1 MDPLAR
7 WMLTYL
13 LHSTALL
20 GAAWLVRLAL
30 GERRLAVQEAVLR
43 AALVGGLVT
52 ASLQI
57 GLDVRPIGGAFTVSA
72 APAALAV
79 TPASAPIAGSGGLES
94 LPPSSWRRGPV
105 VAPTLAARAA
115 AAVAAVTPRWRT
127 GLAALWAALAAV
139 ALTRLVVAAL
149 RLRRLLRCRRPIR
162 PGELAP
168 GAATAA
174 RALGLRRPVLLS
186 EAPRLSVPLA
196 TGVLRPEVCLPTRAL
211 GELGAEEQVALCAHE
226 LAHLARH
233 DPAWVLLARL
243 VEALAPLQ
251 PLNAWARRRLQ
262 DLAECLSDDLAVSAS
277 ARPLGLARSLVDVAS
292 WTFGER
298 PLLPV
303 AASGALSV
311 RSRLGH
317 RVERLMDPARTVERP
332 RRALLPAA
340 AAVVLATALVTPG
353 VSGSAAPPPA
363 PPAQPAPAAQT
374 APPAPSAPK
383 AEPATKAQP
392 APRAQSAPKAQP
404 APKADAVPRGEAEE
418 RLERLSRRIE
428 ERARLHDAD
437 MKALET
443 EIEAIVSRI
452 RPHEEDLQLLGRDM
466 EKAAEDLAEAVS
478 ADLEAGAGRKSER
491 TAEAARR
498 MAEAEDRLRAVTR
511 EIRMPSEEIRAL
523 AEKARALAEQ
533 ARPTDE
539 EIREIHRLSADA
551 ARLGAEQA
559 RDAMQ
564 IAREALR
571 QAREALRRGADGFQD

>member
-79 TPASAPIAGSGGLES
+79 TPASTPIAGSGGLES

-127 GLAALWAALAAV
+127 GLAALWVALAAV

-317 RVERLMDPARTVERP
+317 RVERLMDPARAVERP

-363 PPAQPAPAAQT
+363 PPAQPAPAAQP
-374 APPAPSAPK
+374 APPAPAPQ
-383 AEPATKAQP
+383 PAPKAQP
-392 APRAQSAPKAQP
+392 APALQP
-404 APKADAVPRGEAEE
+404 APKADAVPRAEAEE
-418 RLERLSRRIE
+418 RLETLSRRIE
-428 ERARLHDAD
+428 ERTRLHDAD

-443 EIEAIVSRI
+443 EIEAIVSKI
-452 RPHEEDLQLLGRDM
+452 RPHEEDLQRLGREM

-478 ADLEAGAGRKSER
+478 ADLEAGAERKSER

-559 RDAMQ
+559 RDAMR

-571 QAREALRRGADGFQD
+571 QAREALRRGADGSQD